1 VLLSASFTL
10 IADQTPELPEGY
22 SLQYEQNFQ
31 SKQSIEGFM
40 ITDRSAWNLLKR
52 DGNTVLALE
61 GKSEYEPPHRSPY
74 NIALIK
80 GLTFG
85 DFVMDVDILQSGV
98 KGTPIAQF
106 MRENPDPTEAGG
118 YAHRD
123 HCFFFGFEDP
133 SHYMYIHIA
142 KTGDNNAHNVF
153 VVNESPRTPITD
165 FRTVGV
171 DWGVEVWRKIR
182 IVRNTAKGTV
192 ALYFDDMLTPI
203 MIADDVP
210 FEQGFIGFGSF
221 DDIGWVDN
229 IKIWAPE
236 SKKRQPNLLRI
247 ILFTRRSSSHS
258 RVTLNPRNPSPSA

>member
-1 VLLSASFTL
+1 MRFHRSFCLATVFIASS
-10 IADQTPELPEGY
+10 IAISKLADLPDGY
-22 SLQYEQNFQ
+22 TLQYEQSFG
-31 SKQSIEGFM
+31 SKSAFDAFM
-40 ITDRSAWNLLKR
+40 MTDQSAWRLQKEK
-52 DGNTVLALE
+52 GNQVLALV
-61 GKSEYEPPHRSPY
+61 GASEYKPPYRSPY

-80 GLTFG
+80 GITFG
-85 DFVMDVDILQSGV
+85 SFVLEVDILQSGV
-98 KGTPIAQF
+98 KRTPIAQF
-106 MRENPDPTEAGG
+106 MEENPDPTRAGG

-153 VVNESPRTPITD
+153 VVNEAPRTPITD

-171 DWGVEVWRKIR
+171 DWGVNEWRKIR
-182 IVRNTAKGTV
+182 IVRNVERSTV

-203 MIADDVP
+203 MIADDLP

-221 DDIGWVDN
+221 DDMGWVDN

-236 SKKRQPNLLRI
+236 SKND
-247 ILFTRRSSSHS
+247 S
-258 RVTLNPRNPSPSA
+258 RVFFE

>member
-1 VLLSASFTL
+1 MPLNPIKTLLASLAIWGFGL
-10 IADQTPELPEGY
+10 SLAADATPELPEGY
-22 SLQYEQNFQ
+22 TLQYEQSFQ
-31 SKQSIEGFM
+31 SKQSFEDFM
-40 ITDRSAWNLLKR
+40 MTDSSAWGLLTK

-61 GKSEYEPPHRSPY
+61 GASDYEPPFRSPL

-85 DFVMDVDILQSGV
+85 DFVLDVDIQQSGV
-98 KGTPIAQF
+98 KGMPIAQF
-106 MRENPDPTEAGG
+106 MKENPDPTKAGG

-133 SHYMYIHIA
+133 AHYMYIHIA

-153 VVNESPRTPITD
+153 VVNEAPRAPITD
-165 FRTVGV
+165 FRTVGA
-171 DWGVEVWRKIR
+171 DWGVEEWRKIR
-182 IVRNTAKGTV
+182 IVRDTKKGTV

-229 IKIWAPE
+229 IRIWAPE
-236 SKKRQPNLLRI
+236 VTKTSKTFFEK
-247 ILFTRRSSSHS
+247 
-258 RVTLNPRNPSPSA
+258 

>member
-1 VLLSASFTL
+1 MPRLRAVLLLATATATL
-10 IADQTPELPEGY
+10 VLPRLVEAKPELPDGY
-22 SLQYEQNFQ
+22 TLQYEQNFE
-31 SKQSIEGFM
+31 SKKAFDGFM
-40 ITDRSAWNLLKR
+40 MTDRSAWEILKK
-52 DGNTVLALE
+52 DGSKVLALE
-61 GKSEYEPPHRSPY
+61 GKSDYEPPHRSPY

-85 DFVMDVDILQSGV
+85 DFVMDVDIQQSGV

-106 MRENPDPTEAGG
+106 MKENPDPTKANG

-123 HCFFFGFEDP
+123 HCFFFGFQDP
-133 SHYMYIHIA
+133 AHYMYIHIA

-153 VVNESPRTPITD
+153 VVNEAPRTPITD

-171 DWGVEVWRKIR
+171 DWGVEEWRKIR
-182 IVRNTAKGTV
+182 IVRDTAKNTV

-229 IKIWAPE
+229 I
-236 SKKRQPNLLRI
+236 RI
-247 ILFTRRSSSHS
+247 YA
-258 RVTLNPRNPSPSA
+258 PSAKKTKQTFFE